1 MDNSLK
7 IMLTEKINLNPTKSH
22 LLLPLKKM
30 CNTHTNHL
38 PFYSILSFKFLHWFS
53 TDRHIFFT
61 FKKTITTAH
70 HHLHLKIQSTNLFY
84 SLFIF
89 TGHCTKRL
97 GSRLLGFRASLLN
110 LFIYYFFALKVEL
123 NCTVQFL
130 SLPTILYGQV
140 HV

>member
-1 MDNSLK
+1 
-7 IMLTEKINLNPTKSH
+7 MLTEKINLNPTKSH
-22 LLLPLKKM
+22 LLLPFQNEM

-38 PFYSILSFKFLHWFS
+38 PFYSILIFQIFALILYWSPY
-53 TDRHIFFT
+53 FFT
-61 FKKTITTAH
+61 LKNHYHRTPSSPSQNPIHQPILLTVHFYRS
-70 HHLHLKIQSTNLFY
+70 LHEKA
-84 SLFIF
+84 
-89 TGHCTKRL
+89 RL
-97 GSRLLGFRASLLN
+97 DFSASASASLLN